1 MVVMKRIKKILY
13 YPTLI
18 IIFVLGLYS
27 ISNTIINNYYLE
39 EYNMI
44 NEDIILVEKNDS
56 IYIPDDVTTVSN
68 NNTNTTSNKVPKTIA
83 DYRIVY
89 NNNDIVG
96 RLSIP
101 NTKLSVLLVQTT
113 NNKYYLNHLI
123 NREYNKLGSTFVDY
137 RTNLDT
143 NKKINIYGHN
153 NGKYSISFNIL
164 MNYLDKT
171 YYEQHKLIEIETVST
186 SETYEIFS
194 IQVTSN
200 NNHMQVSFTDLE
212 WYLYKEELINTS
224 IYNIDTSI
232 DDVTKMITLQTC
244 TNVNDNE
251 FLLIHGRKIAN

>member
-1 MVVMKRIKKILY
+1 
-13 YPTLI
+13 
-18 IIFVLGLYS
+18 
-27 ISNTIINNYYLE
+27 
-39 EYNMI
+39 
-44 NEDIILVEKNDS
+44 
-56 IYIPDDVTTVSN
+56 
-68 NNTNTTSNKVPKTIA
+68 
-83 DYRIVY
+83 
-89 NNNDIVG
+89 
-96 RLSIP
+96 
-101 NTKLSVLLVQTT
+101 
-113 NNKYYLNHLI
+113 
-123 NREYNKLGSTFVDY
+123 
-137 RTNLDT
+137 
-143 NKKINIYGHN
+143 
-153 NGKYSISFNIL
+153 

-171 YYEQHKLIEIETVST
+171 YYEQHKLIEIETAST